1 VSHALPANPS
11 TAAPPS
17 APTRWRWGALVLLC
31 VAQFM
36 VILDVTVVN
45 VALPAIGAD
54 LRLDRATLT
63 WVVTAYTLTF
73 GGLLLL
79 GGRLSDTIG
88 RRRTFLI
95 GLGLFTAAS
104 LASGLAESG
113 TALVVSRAAQGVG
126 AALLSPAALS
136 IVTTTFHGPERHR
149 ALGIWAAIGSAGAAV
164 GVLLGGALTSGPGWE
179 WAFFINV
186 PVGVLVAALVPAMV
200 PATPRTR
207 VEGRIDVLGAISVTA
222 AVGLLIFGLIRAGD
236 DGWDA
241 ATTLMPLAG
250 AVGFAALF
258 VWVERTAR
266 TPLVRLVV
274 LTQRPLLAG
283 SVVMFAAS
291 GLLISAFFITSLY
304 LQHLLGFTA
313 LHTGLV
319 FLPVAIAITIGAH
332 LGSRAISQIGGRKVA
347 VTGFATAAVGAAL
360 LTRIPADGQVLT
372 DVLPGFLLLAAGLGA
387 AFVAA
392 TTEALGHIPAQDA
405 GLGSGVINTSHELG
419 AAFGVAMMS
428 TIAGASV
435 AGSTVGGPPPVDG
448 FQNAFLACAVV
459 AVLTAVAALALLP
472 AGRPPSTDGRVFA
485 H

>member
-1 VSHALPANPS
+1 
-11 TAAPPS
+11 
-17 APTRWRWGALVLLC
+17 
-31 VAQFM
+31 M

-54 LRLDRATLT
+54 LRLDRASLT

-104 LASGLAESG
+104 LASGLADSG
-113 TALVVSRAAQGVG
+113 TMLVASRAAQGIG

-136 IVTTTFHGPERHR
+136 IVTTTFHGRERHR
-149 ALGIWAAIGSAGAAV
+149 ALGIWATIGGAGAAV

-179 WAFFINV
+179 WAFLIYV
-186 PVGVLVAALVPAMV
+186 PVGVVVAAALPALVAAS
-200 PATPRTR
+200 PRTR
-207 VEGRIDVLGAISVTA
+207 VRGRIDVLGAVSVTA
-222 AVGLLIFGLIRAGD
+222 AVGLLIFGLVRAGD

-241 ATTLMPLAG
+241 ATTLVPLAA
-250 AVGFAALF
+250 AVAFAALF
-258 VWVERTAR
+258 VWIERTAR
-266 TPLVRLVV
+266 TPLVRLSV

-283 SVVMFAAS
+283 GVVMFAAS

-304 LQHLLGFTA
+304 LQQLLGFTA
-313 LHTGLV
+313 LRTGLV
-319 FLPVAIAITIGAH
+319 FLPVAIAIIVGAH
-332 LGSRAISQIGGRKVA
+332 LGSRAIGRIGGRKVA
-347 VTGFATAAVGAAL
+347 VAGFAAAALGAAL
-360 LTRIPADGQVLT
+360 LTRLPADGQVLT

-392 TTEALGHIPAQDA
+392 TTGALGHIPAQDA

-419 AAFGVAMMS
+419 AAFGVALMS

-435 AGSTVGGPPPVDG
+435 AGGTVGGLPPVDG
-448 FQNAFLACAVV
+448 FQNAFVACVVV
-459 AVLTAVAALALLP
+459 AVLTALAALALLP
-472 AGRPPSTDGRVFA
+472 AGRPPSTDGHVFA